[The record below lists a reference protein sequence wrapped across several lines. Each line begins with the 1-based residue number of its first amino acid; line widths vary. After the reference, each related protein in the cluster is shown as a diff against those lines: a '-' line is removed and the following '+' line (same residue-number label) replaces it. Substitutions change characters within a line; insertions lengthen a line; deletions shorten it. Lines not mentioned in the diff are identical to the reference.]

1 MKSLWKMRKKNNGL
15 KRFEDQKKLFS
26 KKEPKKINKE
36 IIKKLLQ
43 SMLQIKNKQKQEYK
57 ENKLINYYT
66 LVSYDLNSFQ
76 GI

>member
-1 MKSLWKMRKKNNGL
+1 MRKKNNRL
-15 KRFEDQKKLFS
+15 KRFEDQKSFFFLNKNQL
-26 KKEPKKINKE
+26 KINKE